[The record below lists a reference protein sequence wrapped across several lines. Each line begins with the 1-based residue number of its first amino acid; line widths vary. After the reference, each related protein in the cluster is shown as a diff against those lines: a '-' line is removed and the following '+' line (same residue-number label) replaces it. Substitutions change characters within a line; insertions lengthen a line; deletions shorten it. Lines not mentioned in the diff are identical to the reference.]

1 MKNIPCVYLFIYRIF
16 KTKSNGRIFISHA
29 AIREV
34 LRRRLHKIPRILHYE
49 VLKEMEKYNL
59 IKRVGHTKNIQYEL
73 LGKDIDKLLNQF
85 NLPI

>member
-1 MKNIPCVYLFIYRIF
+1 MNKIPCIYLFIYKIF
-16 KTKSNGRIFISHA
+16 KSKAEGKIFISYET
-29 AIREV
+29 IREV
-34 LRRRLHKIPRILHYE
+34 LRRRLHKIPRCLHYE

-73 LGKDIDKLLNQF
+73 LGKDIDRLLNQF

>member
-16 KTKSNGRIFISHA
+16 KLKSNGKIFINHA
-29 AIREV
+29 VIREV
-34 LRRRLHKIPRILHYE
+34 LRRRLHKIPRSLHYE
-49 VLKEMEKYNL
+49 VLKEMEDYGL
-59 IKRVGHTKNIQYEL
+59 IKRIGHTKNIQYEL